1 MAHFGSPQNA
11 PDPDGGWSEEIKVVK
26 NAVIVPPRVS
36 SMIQPAGVLDGEGN
50 YVPHGALWRKHRP
63 ITTIPEMPE
72 EINRE
77 RKGRWLWGGV
87 LWVHFGHFLVES
99 SSRLWALDQMK
110 DELDGV
116 IFVPKRPNKGT
127 RLYGYHKDFIHLMAP
142 GIDIRI
148 AAQPNRIEELVVPGQ
163 GFGIGR
169 ITRGTE
175 AFRSAFRSSF
185 GKHVKPEGS
194 KKLYI
199 SRSALG
205 LRKGGLLGEEKLEE
219 YLRAEGYDIF
229 HPEQHAMSEQ
239 VARYKAAEQVI
250 GADGSALHLFS
261 MVGRPEQKVAIISRR
276 KSRAQQYLVE
286 NVEHFCGAAPLN
298 IQELKREWVRVIG
311 DKTAP
316 SRSSHGEMDLPK
328 IGAVLEAEGFVS
340 SAGHWENLSDAELQS
355 LFQGKDNPEGVT
367 FKPVEKEDPA
377 ERARIKEMRVAR
389 RAAAA
394 SKVA

>member
-1 MAHFGSPQNA
+1 M
-11 PDPDGGWSEEIKVVK
+11 K
-26 NAVIVPPRVS
+26 NAVIVPPLVS
-36 SMIQPAGVLDGEGN
+36 SMIQPAGVMDADGN
-50 YVPHGALWRKHRP
+50 YVAHGALWRKHRP
-63 ITTIPEMPE
+63 ITTMPEMPA
-72 EINRE
+72 EIKRE

-99 SSRLWALDQMK
+99 SSRLWALDQLK

-127 RLYGYHKDFIHLMAP
+127 RLYPYHKDFIHLMAP

-169 ITRGTE
+169 ITRGTTAFKT
-175 AFRSAFRSSF
+175 AFRNSF
-185 GKHVKPEGS
+185 GKHVKPEGK

-205 LRKGGLLGEEKLEE
+205 FRKGGLLGEEKLEE

-239 VARYKAAEQVI
+239 VARYKAADQVI

-261 MVGRPEQKVAIISRR
+261 MVGRSDQKVAIISRR

-286 NVEHFCGAAPLN
+286 NVEHFCGSAPLN
-298 IQELKREWVRVIG
+298 IQHLKREWVRVIG

-328 IGAVLEAEGFVS
+328 IGSVLEENGFIAS
-340 SAGHWENLSDAELQS
+340 SRTWENLSDAELQAM
-355 LFQGKDNPEGVT
+355 FQDKDNPEGAT

-377 ERARIKEMRVAR
+377 ERARIKEMRTAR
-389 RAAAA
+389 RAASQG